1 MQYFGC
7 VWMSTPEMPKDSVRC
22 SLHVP
27 LSGPEKIV
35 PSGDCFNRVCFG
47 QSSVGFAGDEG
58 CPYNQRAVQKAMTV
72 LCTPATIHA
81 ISTQV
86 TYIVTQALSV
96 HTYVRTSLWND
107 NTCVEYLS
115 YFVTFLTSWAF

>member
-1 MQYFGC
+1 
-7 VWMSTPEMPKDSVRC
+7 MPR
-22 SLHVP
+22 
-27 LSGPEKIV
+27 
-35 PSGDCFNRVCFG
+35 GDCFNGVCFG
-47 QSSVGFAGDEG
+47 QSSEGFAGDAG

-86 TYIVTQALSV
+86 TDIVTQALSV

-107 NTCVEYLS
+107 NTCAEYLS
-115 YFVTFLTSWAF
+115 YFSTFLTSLTF